1 MSDPLNDKEDKA
13 AEALITA
20 SLHVWDHEISSEQI
34 EAFLNDDMSL
44 SEKDEAALSRIGENP
59 LNSKA
64 PREPMNDAETCDKTE
79 ALLALHRKKPVEGFS
94 EKTER
99 EIERK
104 REEVRKRIVERK
116 KRSP

>member
-1 MSDPLNDKEDKA
+1 MSDPLKDKEDKA

-20 SLHVWDHEISSEQI
+20 SLHVWDHEISPEQI
-34 EAFLNDDMSL
+34 EEFLSDDVSL
-44 SEKDEAALSRIGENP
+44 SEEDEAALSHMGENP
-59 LNSKA
+59 LGSKA
-64 PREPMNDAETCDKTE
+64 SPEPVNHAEACDKTE

-94 EKTER
+94 EKTEK

-116 KRSP
+116 KRSA